1 MSTRLMRECRQQR
14 GNRTGMATRNFK
26 GRQIWE
32 WTFPGLQAPV
42 GCRKAIPPTSIY
54 LKIVGLR
61 LLLLACFTKKFS
73 DPMNNL

>member
-42 GCRKAIPPTSIY
+42 GCRKEIPPTFPKE
-54 LKIVGLR
+54 LEH
-61 LLLLACFTKKFS
+61 S
-73 DPMNNL
+73 DDFRRSPLI